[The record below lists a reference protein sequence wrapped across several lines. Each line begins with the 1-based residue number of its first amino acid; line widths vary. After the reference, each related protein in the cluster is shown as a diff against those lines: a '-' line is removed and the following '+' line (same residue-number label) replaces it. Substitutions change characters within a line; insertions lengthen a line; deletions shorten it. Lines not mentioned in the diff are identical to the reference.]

1 MEKKSLSIRQ
11 EQVMEV
17 LWNHPDGI
25 VASEIVKC
33 NDELQINT
41 VQAALKSLV
50 KMNYIKVGEIVYSG
64 TVLTRSYVAL
74 ISKDEYLQ
82 NRCKHLAAI
91 SSGKKIYQALLNKIE
106 DTAEL
111 AELENIVKL
120 RKKEV

>member
-1 MEKKSLSIRQ
+1 
-11 EQVMEV
+11 MEV
-17 LWNHPDGI
+17 LWNYPEGI

-41 VQAALKSLV
+41 VQAVLRSLV
-50 KMNYIKVGEIVYSG
+50 KKNYAKVGEIVYSG

-91 SSGKKIYQALLNKIE
+91 SSSKKIYQELLNKIE
-106 DTAEL
+106 DAAEL